1 MTPDFSISV
10 EGISITELVKSRL
23 VSMHITD
30 EAEVTSDT
38 AVIHL
43 DDRDSLFEI
52 PRTGAKLNIL
62 LGYKE
67 TGIVPMG
74 DYIVN
79 EITLQGPPQSLKIKS
94 HAADRSKKIIL
105 RIVI

>member
-10 EGISITELVKSRL
+10 EGISITELIKSRL

-30 EAEVTSDT
+30 EAGVISDT

-43 DDRDSLFEI
+43 DNRDSLFEI

-67 TGIVPMG
+67 TGIMPMG
-74 DYIVN
+74 DY
-79 EITLQGPPQSLKIKS
+79 SSS
-94 HAADRSKKIIL
+94 HNNPNKVRYGFMVVGFVCQQ
-105 RIVI
+105 RIVMT